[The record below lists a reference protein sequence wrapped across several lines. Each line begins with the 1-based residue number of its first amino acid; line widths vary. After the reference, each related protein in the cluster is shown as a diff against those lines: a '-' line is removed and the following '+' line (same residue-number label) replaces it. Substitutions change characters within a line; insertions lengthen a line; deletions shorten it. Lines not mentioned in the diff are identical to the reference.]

1 MPFGNIGRTL
11 EMLRRERR
19 LSQAELAERVGVG
32 PAQVSRYETGKTSMT
47 LDPLE
52 KLLAELE
59 VTPVEF
65 FQLAAA
71 SLDPSSPHRQRQ
83 ASAIDDR
90 LRSGAFRALH
100 ATLDELQLLV
110 ERALDPAVLVA
121 STGGAAAASA
131 PAHGAKAAASA
142 GSMDD
147 AR

>member
-1 MPFGNIGRTL
+1 MTFGNVGRTL
-11 EMLRRERR
+11 EILRRERR

-32 PAQVSRYETGKTSMT
+32 PSQ
-47 LDPLE
+47 
-52 KLLAELE
+52 
-59 VTPVEF
+59 
-65 FQLAAA
+65 
-71 SLDPSSPHRQRQ
+71 LDPSSPHRQRQ
-83 ASAIDDR
+83 TSAIDDR

-110 ERALDPAVLVA
+110 ERALDPAVPVA